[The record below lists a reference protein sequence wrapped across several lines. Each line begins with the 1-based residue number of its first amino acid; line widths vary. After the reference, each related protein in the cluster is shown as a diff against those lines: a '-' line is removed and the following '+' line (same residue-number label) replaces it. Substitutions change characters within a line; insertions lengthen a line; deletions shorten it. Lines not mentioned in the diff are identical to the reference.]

1 MNTKWLWFLLFFC
14 LCLLVNEPVQ
24 VFAGQESGT
33 VSDWV
38 KNDRP
43 SGPEAQK
50 EDTAAPG
57 VSAWDFIKMILA
69 TGFVLFLIYMLI
81 KFTAGK
87 NRLNASSKYIE
98 NLGGTNVGQ
107 NRSVQLVK
115 VGGSILVV
123 GVSDS
128 VQLLK
133 EIDDE
138 EECKEIVRLH
148 EEKFMQHKVQPDWV
162 KNLSG
167 LTGASGSREEK
178 PLASFKDQLLRLR
191 NDRHS
196 AFEDI
201 KRKDSKE

>member
-87 NRLNASSKYIE
+87 NRINASSKYIE

-148 EEKFMQHKVQPDWV
+148 EEKFMQHRVQPEWV

-167 LTGASGSREEK
+167 LAGASSSREEK
-178 PLASFKDQLLRLR
+178 PLASFKDQLLQLR
-191 NDRHS
+191 KDRQS
-196 AFEDI
+196 ALEDI